1 MLNQQKIN
9 QIKKGAWLY
18 ELRYGNGKVKEFPHA
33 QMF

>member
-9 QIKKGAWLY
+9 QIKKGEWLY
-18 ELRYGNGKVKEFPHA
+18 ELRYGNGEVKEFRYA